1 MTTDL
6 HAMKQNLYNMGYITV
21 AVLEEEKIYNKQH
34 WNCFEFLHHPLAP
47 KQISAIIYDAYRDGY
62 LNSY

>member
-1 MTTDL
+1 MKTDL
-6 HAMKQNLYNMGYITV
+6 HAMKQNLYDMSYTV
-21 AVLEEEKIYNKQH
+21 AVLVEEKMCNKQH
-34 WNCFEFLHHPLAP
+34 WNCFEFLHHPLAL